1 MSSLSSGPSTLCS
14 DPSTGNTGK
23 TRVSSASVAS
33 PPRLAA
39 DERVV
44 LPCVSW
50 ETYERL
56 LADDEERRVPRM
68 TYDQG
73 VLELVT
79 PSMPHDEDARTITR
93 IVDIVAANLGIPMR
107 SVGSTTFRRKDLERG
122 FEPDASF
129 YIQHEERIR
138 GQTEVDL
145 SVDPPPDIVLEM
157 AVSRSAI
164 DKLGLF
170 ACMGIS
176 EVWRCE
182 GQQVSIFI
190 LDRELDTYQESSQGL
205 ALPAL
210 SREILTRFLTESRTT
225 LSPDWF
231 QAVSDWARERRTS
244 TS

>member
-1 MSSLSSGPSTLCS
+1 MG
-14 DPSTGNTGK
+14 
-23 TRVSSASVAS
+23 SASVAN
-33 PPRLAA
+33 PLRVVV
-39 DERVV
+39 DDCVV
-44 LPCVSW
+44 LPFVSW

-56 LADDEERRVPRM
+56 LSDDEGRRVPRI
-68 TYDQG
+68 TYDRG
-73 VLELVT
+73 VMELVT
-79 PSMPHDEDARTITR
+79 PSMPHEEDARTIAR
-93 IVDIVAANLGIPMR
+93 IVEIVAANLGIPIR

-145 SVDPPPDIVLEM
+145 SVDPPPDIVLQME
-157 AVSRSAI
+157 VSRSAI

-170 ACMGIS
+170 ASMGIS
-176 EVWRCE
+176 EVWRCD

-190 LDRELDTYQESSQGL
+190 LDRELDSHQESSQGL

-210 SREILTRFLTESRTT
+210 SREILTRFLIESRTT